1 MSRKK
6 LNKTFTIEEAT
17 MKIIEKFMVK
27 NNFSSYSVAFERI
40 VIEWSI
46 MKENKVDTNYI
57 VKKVLEEISKNNI
70 DYIVKQEDTKE
81 ENKHTDIIKGIFDNM
96 PE

>member
-17 MKIIEKFMVK
+17 IKIIENFMQK
-27 NNFSSYSVAFERI
+27 NNFSSYSVAFKRI

-46 MKENKVDTNYI
+46 IKENNIKTDEI
-57 VKKVLEEISKNNI
+57 VAKVLKELTKNKINYSSEQSEENNKHNNI
-70 DYIVKQEDTKE
+70 IK
-81 ENKHTDIIKGIFDNM
+81 DIFADM